1 VANQRHNASNNPGGA
16 TTGRKGPKMDKMK
29 ESVPNWGGLP
39 GKEGPER
46 SNGVKKLNIHPQQK
60 GL

>member
-1 VANQRHNASNNPGGA
+1 MANKRHRPSDTLQGA
-16 TTGRKGPKMDKMK
+16 TPGSKVPKKDSLN
-29 ESVPNWGGLP
+29 ESTPNWPGLP

-46 SNGVKKLNIHPQQK
+46 SNDTKKLNIHPQQK